1 MGYSYDYLVA
11 ALRCPVTGKVTP
23 ADYTT
28 GMTTYLPTE
37 PAMAELGVGDRLE
50 IDPARAN
57 AGDYNGYLLVN
68 PVVPGAP
75 VRICQTWECPYC
87 AVFIHWA
94 EIRVEDGTI
103 AAIETV
109 PIDRETLARVNLISV
124 DVVSV
129 VADLTGEPIETLPG
143 TDLVGRLRALLQ
155 AR

>member
-28 GMTTYLPTE
+28 EMTTYLRTE

-50 IDPARAN
+50 IDPARVN
-57 AGDYNGYLLVN
+57 AQDYDGYLLVN
-68 PVVPGAP
+68 PVAPGAP
-75 VRICQTWECPYC
+75 VRLCQTWECPYC
-87 AVFIHWA
+87 SVFIHWA

-103 AAIETV
+103 AAIEAV
-109 PIDRETLARVNLISV
+109 PINRETLARVNLISV
-124 DVVSV
+124 DIVSV

-143 TDLVGRLRALLQ
+143 TDLVGRLRALL
-155 AR
+155 